1 MEGTDGIMAGAGMN
15 WRKSSYSG
23 NGGTNCVEVAA
34 ANVVLVRDSKNPEG
48 AKLAFNTA
56 SWKAF
61 TARVKAS
68 LADLLLEPVGVL
80 SCLEVPLRRVR
91 GRFRGRRRA
100 GFALYACSRGSFC
113 AFHGHSCTIDW
124 KG

>member
-23 NGGTNCVEVAA
+23 NGGGNCTEVATT
-34 ANVVLVRDSKNPEG
+34 ANLVLLRDSKNPEG

-68 LADLLLEPVGVL
+68 LAD
-80 SCLEVPLRRVR
+80 PLPS
-91 GRFRGRRRA
+91 
-100 GFALYACSRGSFC
+100 L
-113 AFHGHSCTIDW
+113 
-124 KG
+124 

>member
-23 NGGTNCVEVAA
+23 NGGGNCTELATT
-34 ANVVLVRDSKNPEG
+34 ANLVLLRDSKNPEG

-61 TARVKAS
+61 TASVKAS
-68 LADLLLEPVGVL
+68 LADLLPSL
-80 SCLEVPLRRVR
+80 
-91 GRFRGRRRA
+91 
-100 GFALYACSRGSFC
+100 
-113 AFHGHSCTIDW
+113 
-124 KG
+124 

>member
-23 NGGTNCVEVAA
+23 NGGGNCTEVAA
-34 ANVVLVRDSKNPEG
+34 TASLVLLRDSKDPEG

-61 TARVKAS
+61 TERVKAS
-68 LADLLLEPVGVL
+68 LADLLPSL
-80 SCLEVPLRRVR
+80 
-91 GRFRGRRRA
+91 
-100 GFALYACSRGSFC
+100 
-113 AFHGHSCTIDW
+113 
-124 KG
+124 